1 MASDSISANL
11 LLLLAAD
18 DDDWLSI
25 SKRRSLV
32 LDDVGLSDSLSS
44 VTPKTELLLLLLLVR
59 LEERLDISLTW
70 YSLGLDV

>member
-44 VTPKTELLLLLLLVR
+44 VTPKTELLLLLLVR